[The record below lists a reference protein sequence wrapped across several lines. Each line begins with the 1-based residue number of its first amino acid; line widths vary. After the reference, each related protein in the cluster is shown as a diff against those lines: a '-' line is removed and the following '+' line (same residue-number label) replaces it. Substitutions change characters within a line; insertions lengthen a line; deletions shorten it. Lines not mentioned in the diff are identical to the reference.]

1 MTSDTSRSLADALS
15 AGPVVLDGGMSNQ
28 LESAGHD
35 LSDELWSAR
44 LLAERPEAIVEAHLA
59 YFEAGA
65 DVAIT
70 SSYQATFE
78 GFAKRGIPHE
88 RAAELL
94 GLSVELAREAAR
106 RAHTKGV
113 SRPLWVAASVGPYGA
128 MLADGSE
135 YRGRYGLSVA
145 ELERFHRPRL
155 EVLAAAAP
163 DVLALETVPDADEAR
178 ALLRGVR
185 GLGVPAWLSYSV
197 AGDRTRAGQPLEE
210 AFALAA
216 DADEIIAVGVNCC
229 APEDVDA
236 AIATAARVAG
246 KPVVVYPNSGEA
258 WDAEA
263 RAWTGRS
270 TFAAEQVAGWERAG
284 ARLVGGC
291 CRVGPG
297 AIAGISEALR
307 AA

>member
-1 MTSDTSRSLADALS
+1 M
-15 AGPVVLDGGMSNQ
+15 
-28 LESAGHD
+28 
-35 LSDELWSAR
+35 
-44 LLAERPEAIVEAHLA
+44 
-59 YFEAGA
+59 
-65 DVAIT
+65 
-70 SSYQATFE
+70 
-78 GFAKRGIPHE
+78 
-88 RAAELL
+88 
-94 GLSVELAREAAR
+94 
-106 RAHTKGV
+106 
-113 SRPLWVAASVGPYGA
+113 
-128 MLADGSE
+128 
-135 YRGRYGLSVA
+135 A

>member
-1 MTSDTSRSLADALS
+1 MTSDTPLTLADALA
-15 AGPVVLDGGMSNQ
+15 AGTVVLDGGMSNQ

-44 LLAERPEAIVEAHLA
+44 LLAERPEAITEAHLA

-78 GFAKRGIPHE
+78 GFGKRGIGRE

-94 GLSVELAREAAR
+94 ALSVELAREAAR
-106 RAHTKGV
+106 RARTD
-113 SRPLWVAASVGPYGA
+113 RPLWVAASVGPYGA

-155 EVLAAAAP
+155 EVLATVAP
-163 DVLALETVPDADEAR
+163 DVLALETVPDTDEAV
-178 ALLRGVR
+178 ALLRAVR
-185 GLGVPAWLSYSV
+185 GLGVPAWLSYTV
-197 AGDRTRAGQPLEE
+197 DGDRTRAGQPLEE

-216 DADEIIAVGVNCC
+216 EADEVIAVGVNCC
-229 APEDVDA
+229 APEDVDG
-236 AIATAARVAG
+236 AIETAARVTG
-246 KPVVVYPNSGEA
+246 KPVVAYPNSGEA
-258 WDAEA
+258 WNARA
-263 RAWTGRS
+263 RAWDGRS
-270 TFAAEQVAGWERAG
+270 AFAPEEVRGWHEAG
-284 ARLVGGC
+284 ARLIGGC
-291 CRVGPG
+291 CRVGPE
-297 AIAGISEALR
+297 AIASIARILQ
-307 AA
+307 